1 MMVLENRRDRERG
14 ERAHEQNLFTSLPFQ
29 IQFSNHLFHEA
40 FPGRNVCFSPAGSQ
54 STPVTECTL
63 LLGYLLVCLC
73 SRASHLRKEE
83 SKEGK
88 KEGRK
93 I

>member
-1 MMVLENRRDRERG
+1 MMVLENRCDRERG
-14 ERAHEQNLFTSLPFQ
+14 ERAHEQNFFTYLPFQ

-40 FPGRNVCFSPAGSQ
+40 FPGKTVCPSPPGSQ
-54 STPVTECTL
+54 STPVIECTL
-63 LLGYLLVCLC
+63 LFGYLLVCLC